1 MKRILSLAIVLAMAS
16 SSSVMAEATV
26 DTVAG
31 GLTNPCGVAIQPGT
45 GTIFV
50 ADSGAGRVVRIV
62 DGKAEAVI
70 TDFPVDSYGKGPKY
84 AIGPLGLLFIDENVL
99 VVGGGGYPDNEDLLR
114 VYNLPKA
121 GEAAIKAD
129 QMAASFKLEKTED
142 LAGEGNFYG
151 LAYDGSS
158 IFVTT
163 NGDDTKGWI
172 GRAAVTGTK
181 VGPFQRAIATKEAT
195 EVDAPVGIAMAPDGS
210 IVVGQMGEIT
220 VPGDALI
227 TFYDSKNG
235 QVLANYETGLS
246 DITGVAYAGK
256 KNLYVTDF
264 NWGKTADGGLF
275 RVIASKNKNKPV
287 KVERIATL
295 DKPTALVTDA
305 DGNVYVTIIGSGEGA
320 SGSLVKVT
328 P

>member
-1 MKRILSLAIVLAMAS
+1 
-16 SSSVMAEATV
+16 
-26 DTVAG
+26 
-31 GLTNPCGVAIQPGT
+31 
-45 GTIFV
+45 
-50 ADSGAGRVVRIV
+50 
-62 DGKAEAVI
+62 
-70 TDFPVDSYGKGPKY
+70 
-84 AIGPLGLLFIDENVL
+84 
-99 VVGGGGYPDNEDLLR
+99 
-114 VYNLPKA
+114 
-121 GEAAIKAD
+121 
-129 QMAASFKLEKTED
+129 
-142 LAGEGNFYG
+142 
-151 LAYDGSS
+151 
-158 IFVTT
+158 
-163 NGDDTKGWI
+163 
-172 GRAAVTGTK
+172 
-181 VGPFQRAIATKEAT
+181 
-195 EVDAPVGIAMAPDGS
+195 MAPDGS

-227 TFYDSKNG
+227 TFYDAKNG

-295 DKPTALVTDA
+295 DKPTALVTDT